1 MVNQTQGNWDSYVKF
16 RNIALTPLTG
26 CLIRFSVRL
35 PCVGGGGGGL
45 SSTPAGP
52 CLRGITSKNGQTLIQ
67 VFLDKS

>member
-16 RNIALTPLTG
+16 RNIAPG

-35 PCVGGGGGGL
+35 PCVGGVGL